1 MTIHINDL
9 SYSPIVLKKGDKGDK
24 IKKLHWILTQLGY
37 QCDNNDEFGLIT
49 YNNVIKFQRDN
60 KLPITGIV
68 DQSIQ
73 QLFFKKISEI
83 QQKSDILFSD
93 IKDVKL
99 GYFTQD
105 NNFFITS
112 WSNENW
118 EYIIRS
124 KSNTRSEKIAQ
135 NYKKCFFNYNICYS
149 DKVDNSFYTE
159 SKKEN
164 MNFDNI
170 SVFCNTNNI
179 ELIKMLCIASG
190 ESEDILN
197 YSKNYDN
204 FIEIF
209 KSLNNFIII
218 DSYNYT
224 NISDY
229 LKQGDIL
236 VSNKFITVALNSGS
250 KVNQIAPIQVIA
262 HVYKGKVTVN
272 KLNIRSAPNKNSYVV
287 SYLRKGNICTIL
299 EERQGWG
306 KLKSGRGWVDLN
318 FIEKL

>member
-9 SYSPIVLKKGDKGDK
+9 SYSPIVLKKGDNGDK
-24 IKKLHWILTQLGY
+24 IKKLHWILTQLNY
-37 QCDNNDEFGLIT
+37 KCDDNDKFDLLT
-49 YNNVIKFQRDN
+49 YNNIIKFQRDN

-68 DQSIQ
+68 DQTVQ
-73 QLFFKKISEI
+73 QLFFQKISAI
-83 QQKSDILFSD
+83 QQKSKILFSKD
-93 IKDVKL
+93 DDVKL

-118 EYIIRS
+118 EYIIRPKTNN
-124 KSNTRSEKIAQ
+124 KSTKIVEA
-135 NYKKCFFNYNICYS
+135 YKQCFLNYNICYTN
-149 DKVDNSFYTE
+149 KTDNSFYAE
-159 SKKEN
+159 AKKEN
-164 MNFDNI
+164 MNFSNI

-229 LKQGDIL
+229 LKEGDIL
-236 VSNKFITVALNSGS
+236 VSNKFITVVLNNGP
-250 KVNQIAPIQVIA
+250 KVNQIAPVKTIA
-262 HVYKGKVTVN
+262 HIYKCKVTTN
-272 KLNIRSAPNKNSYVV
+272 KLNIRSAPNKNSYIV
-287 SYLRKGNICTIL
+287 SCLKKDNICTIL

-306 KLKSGRGWVDLN
+306 KLKSGRGWIDLN
-318 FIEKL
+318 FVEKL

>member
-1 MTIHINDL
+1 
-9 SYSPIVLKKGDKGDK
+9 
-24 IKKLHWILTQLGY
+24 
-37 QCDNNDEFGLIT
+37 
-49 YNNVIKFQRDN
+49 
-60 KLPITGIV
+60 
-68 DQSIQ
+68 
-73 QLFFKKISEI
+73 
-83 QQKSDILFSD
+83 
-93 IKDVKL
+93 
-99 GYFTQD
+99 
-105 NNFFITS
+105 
-112 WSNENW
+112 
-118 EYIIRS
+118 
-124 KSNTRSEKIAQ
+124 
-135 NYKKCFFNYNICYS
+135 
-149 DKVDNSFYTE
+149 
-159 SKKEN
+159 

-250 KVNQIAPIQVIA
+250 KVNQIAPIQAIA

-287 SYLRKGNICTIL
+287 SYLKKGNICTIL